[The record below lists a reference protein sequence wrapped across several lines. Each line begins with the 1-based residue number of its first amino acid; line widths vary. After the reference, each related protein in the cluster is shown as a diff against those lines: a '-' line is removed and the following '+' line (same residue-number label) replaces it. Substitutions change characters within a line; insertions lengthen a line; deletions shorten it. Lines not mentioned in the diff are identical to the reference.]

1 MPGDE
6 PKAHHYVQCA
16 YLDGFCDPELN
27 DGAGRPRLRI
37 YSPNRPMRK
46 QIPGECAVE
55 NYFYCFDQDGK
66 RSFEVE
72 KTLADMESDSA
83 PVLNAARQGRLP
95 NNLTDRLTLAG
106 YIALSIIRT
115 PTFKKIV
122 DQAYV
127 DADVE
132 KLRQLIDTPGRLE
145 AYLEKEAKQT
155 GIKRD
160 ADESR
165 RKMKGGRIRVRQTS
179 HAGSL
184 LMMFQQLP
192 VFQERIVN
200 THWTLLRSDA
210 MFLTCDQPVTLH
222 SPDRKLTHLKPG
234 QLDPDFLF
242 PISRKFCL
250 AGSSFQMDPYAELDE
265 EGTKA
270 FNIALIKRADR
281 FVYSPF
287 PAPYIQEELDKAH
300 RKKIA
305 TMKSD
310 VIQL

>member
-1 MPGDE
+1 MPSVE

-16 YLDGFCDPELN
+16 YLEGFCDPELK
-27 DGAGRPRLRI
+27 DGTGSSRVRV
-37 YSPNRPMRK
+37 YSPNRSMRT
-46 QIPGECAVE
+46 QIPRECAVQ

-66 RSFEVE
+66 RNFVVE
-72 KTLADMESDSA
+72 KTLADMESDSV

-95 NNLTDRLTLAG
+95 NNLTDRLTLAS
-106 YIALSIIRT
+106 YIALSIVRT
-115 PTFKKIV
+115 PTAKRIV
-122 DQAYV
+122 DQAYI
-127 DADVE
+127 DVNIE
-132 KLRQLIDTPGRLE
+132 RFRQLIDTPGQLE
-145 AYLEKEAKQT
+145 AYLEKEAKKT

-165 RKMKGGRIRVRQTS
+165 RKLKGGQIRAIQTS
-179 HAGSL
+179 HGGSL

-192 VFQERIVN
+192 VLQEKIMN

-222 SPDRKLTHLKPG
+222 SPHRKLAHLRPG
-234 QLDPDFLF
+234 QIDPDFLF
-242 PISRKFCL
+242 PISRKFSL
-250 AGSSFQMDPYAELDE
+250 AGSSTHQDPYGELDK
-265 EGTKA
+265 EGTKV

-287 PAPYIQEELDKAH
+287 DAPYIQEELDKSH
-300 RKKIA
+300 RKQMA

-310 VIQL
+310 VFKL